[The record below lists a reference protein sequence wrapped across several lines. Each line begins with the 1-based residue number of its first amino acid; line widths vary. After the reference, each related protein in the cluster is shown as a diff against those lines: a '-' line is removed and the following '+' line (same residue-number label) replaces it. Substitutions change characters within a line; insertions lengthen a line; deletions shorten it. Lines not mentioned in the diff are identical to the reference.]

1 MLAIKQDDAR
11 RRAYMLRQAMFES
24 LDQAAAIQ

>member
-1 MLAIKQDDAR
+1 MLEIKQNDGM

-24 LDQAAAIQ
+24 LSQASAIA